1 MEETNFTYFLGNTP
15 MVRILDM
22 LLIGKD
28 LDYSISDIAEQ
39 AEVSRATFYNM
50 LERLL
55 KEKIIIPTKKYGNM
69 QLYRINLDN
78 LYIKE
83 LAKLQDKWAKLGT
96 EEQLTN
102 QKKIR
107 LPAII

>member
-1 MEETNFTYFLGNTP
+1 MGETNFTYFLGNTP

-22 LLIGKD
+22 LLIGKH

-39 AEVSRATFYNM
+39 AEVSRATFYKM

-55 KEKIIIPTKKYGNM
+55 KEQIIIPTKKYGNM

-78 LYIKE
+78 PYIKE
-83 LAKLQDKWAKLGT
+83 LAKLQDKWAKLGS
-96 EEQLTN
+96 EELLTKQ
-102 QKKIR
+102 QKIKLSTVI
-107 LPAII
+107 